1 LRKYTRL
8 SSLGQNIIT
17 NQPKEIH
24 LEKKKNDEKI
34 LEPHKKH
41 DLDQKPNQVCQNSYL
56 VQEKNQH
63 PDQHP
68 EKNPNQKEKISQQF
82 IQNNIDI
89 RQRIIRTQGELVTN
103 LFNLQLP
110 KNDIIIFILAYDEPT
125 YKIALTYTYDW
136 AFPIYIPGASEKN
149 PLFENIVFHQYESL
163 LRPHILERHKY
174 VGLLSWKANQ
184 KLNMNIVN
192 NRIQTKQYRNVPYI
206 HFDEGPVAM
215 YKCHPFVKNIWDDIF
230 LKKLG
235 PIEKAKFGYCNY
247 FVTKKNIFEK
257 YVAEMKLYI
266 PLVLSHPKSFEDARY
281 PGSLSKE
288 KLIKLCG
295 KPWYPHVPFVLER
308 TNLGLLKF
316 VSL

>member
-1 LRKYTRL
+1 MRRYTFL
-8 SSLGQNIIT
+8 SSLGQNNI
-17 NQPKEIH
+17 PKQHIPI
-24 LEKKKNDEKI
+24 LEKTILEKQKNDEKGI
-34 LEPHKKH
+34 EQNKH
-41 DLDQKPNQVCQNSYL
+41 DRNDNKSDQVFQL
-56 VQEKNQH
+56 IVQEKNQH
-63 PDQHP
+63 L
-68 EKNPNQKEKISQQF
+68 KKIQVERIFQTKQ
-82 IQNNIDI
+82 IIPKIDI
-89 RQRIIRTQGELVTN
+89 RQRIICSQKESNTN

-110 KNDIIIFILAYDEPT
+110 KNDIIIFILAYDDTT

-136 AFPIYIPGASEKN
+136 AFPIFIPGATEMN
-149 PLFENIVFHQYESL
+149 PLFENIVFDQYESF

-184 KLNMNIVN
+184 KLNMNIVH
-192 NRIQTKQYRNVPYI
+192 NRIQTKQYRSLPYI
-206 HFDEGPVAM
+206 HFDEGPIAT

-235 PIEKAKFGYCNY
+235 PIENAKFGYCNY
-247 FVTKKNIFEK
+247 FVSKKNIFEK

-266 PLVLSHPKSFEDARY
+266 PLVLSHPKSLEDARY

-295 KPWYPHVPFVLER
+295 KPWYPHVPFVFER

-316 VSL
+316 VSLS